1 VNITGSI
8 FLRFLLIFPMFFF
21 YAAALLAEVCDENPI
36 ACTPAEL
43 CLRTTEL
50 LDGTRYW
57 IEDEANEYLQV
68 SRQYGLDCKA
78 QKALSPCE
86 KDPNV
91 CSILQLCE
99 ISTTLSN
106 SAKKWSSSNQDHVK
120 LAKSY
125 GLTCGVSAVQ
135 TSSLTQGDPV
145 DDLTKCENDL
155 KNCTSDKLCELST
168 WGPSHNKQWK
178 VGRYVKFVDEAKR
191 RNILCGVASNS
202 KNGNAALA
210 QETPLTACDK
220 KPAACISET
229 LCEKATMEVSGKLQ
243 WQEDNAADFVQEAKK
258 RNLSCGILPA
268 PPKTPDNAY
277 TRCENNLQGCAAV
290 DLCEAATWGLD
301 TKKWKVGSF
310 KKYVDEAKRRN
321 ISCSVPAK
329 NENFDKN
336 LVSKPPLSACD
347 KKPAACITETLCDK
361 ATIKVNGKLQWHED
375 GAADF
380 VQEAK
385 KRNLSCDV
393 LTVAVQKSD
402 NAYTRCEANLSGCK
416 DVDLCTAATWGPS
429 HNKQWKVGRYVK
441 FVDEAKRRNIL
452 CGVAEANIL
461 EDCKATPET
470 CTDSNLCKYATYNVD
485 GITRWKGPI
494 FRILV
499 DEAKKRGLSCSV
511 SSSMKVKTDAASPK
525 SPHEKCR
532 DNLENCNDQTLCKL
546 ATIGNIQKYFDKNRY
561 PDLVTEAKKRGL
573 TCGVIE
579 TTAQA
584 TITQQKTSK
593 QISTFLSFL
602 KGKTFAENR
611 YYCFT
616 VPRSFDDKGYYSQ
629 GRKGSERNY
638 QVISKDNRVSYRSNF
653 KNPFGEWISETI
665 EIQKIDSKHIRM
677 VHKSYSNT
685 TRKFLL
691 DKTYR
696 FVDCSQFLNT
706 VKENAASNN
715 PSIVSELSGITLGDS
730 KLICGAG
737 FEFTDRV
744 ILLDGQH
751 YANTRVS
758 KVTDESIIY
767 TGFYNNYAQMQK
779 RAKLFGGRKLPA
791 SANRTFIITK
801 SGRHYKLVEQA
812 SNGKVLSEYVYKN
825 CNSFLQ

>member
-1 VNITGSI
+1 
-8 FLRFLLIFPMFFF
+8 MFFF

-155 KNCTSDKLCELST
+155 KNCTSDKLCELS
-168 WGPSHNKQWK
+168 
-178 VGRYVKFVDEAKR
+178 
-191 RNILCGVASNS
+191 
-202 KNGNAALA
+202 
-210 QETPLTACDK
+210 
-220 KPAACISET
+220 
-229 LCEKATMEVSGKLQ
+229 
-243 WQEDNAADFVQEAKK
+243 
-258 RNLSCGILPA
+258 
-268 PPKTPDNAY
+268 
-277 TRCENNLQGCAAV
+277 
-290 DLCEAATWGLD
+290 
-301 TKKWKVGSF
+301 
-310 KKYVDEAKRRN
+310 
-321 ISCSVPAK
+321 
-329 NENFDKN
+329 
-336 LVSKPPLSACD
+336 
-347 KKPAACITETLCDK
+347 
-361 ATIKVNGKLQWHED
+361 
-375 GAADF
+375 
-380 VQEAK
+380 
-385 KRNLSCDV
+385 
-393 LTVAVQKSD
+393 
-402 NAYTRCEANLSGCK
+402 
-416 DVDLCTAATWGPS
+416 TWGPS

-611 YYCFT
+611 SYCFT
-616 VPRSFDDKGYYSQ
+616 VPWSFDDKTYYIQ

-638 QVISKDNRVSYRSNF
+638 HVI
-653 KNPFGEWISETI
+653 
-665 EIQKIDSKHIRM
+665 
-677 VHKSYSNT
+677 
-685 TRKFLL
+685 
-691 DKTYR
+691 
-696 FVDCSQFLNT
+696 
-706 VKENAASNN
+706 
-715 PSIVSELSGITLGDS
+715 
-730 KLICGAG
+730 
-737 FEFTDRV
+737 
-744 ILLDGQH
+744 
-751 YANTRVS
+751 
-758 KVTDESIIY
+758 
-767 TGFYNNYAQMQK
+767 
-779 RAKLFGGRKLPA
+779 
-791 SANRTFIITK
+791 
-801 SGRHYKLVEQA
+801 
-812 SNGKVLSEYVYKN
+812 
-825 CNSFLQ
+825 